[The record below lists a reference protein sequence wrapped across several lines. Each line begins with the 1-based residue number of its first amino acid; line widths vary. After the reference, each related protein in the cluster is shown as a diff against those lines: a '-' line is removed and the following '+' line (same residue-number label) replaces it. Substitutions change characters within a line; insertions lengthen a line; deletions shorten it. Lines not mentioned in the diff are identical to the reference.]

1 MNIVHSLDVGHFGG
15 ITEAI
20 LTIRKFSRHNIDF
33 WGYEGTMA
41 DEMRASEMK
50 ILTGGPDP
58 WEDYSII
65 VGHGVGGWSYDGTFA
80 HARSKGLKTIEYIH
94 SNASSQ
100 TRPDLCDAFVGVSP
114 LVDRLNQHMPNR
126 RVIYGPIDD
135 RFLYGC
141 QRPDADQIGRLSRL
155 VEDKNPR
162 PFVELAHRFPSE
174 KWTLAGGKIA
184 SAETEGYYNMIAASA
199 PPNLTMVGYV
209 RNFVEFYSHLKLYVY
224 HTRDEANCMSV
235 NMAMIAGVPVICQYF
250 PQLVETTGG
259 FCSFCNE
266 NQFADEIDRFLVNP
280 APFKEKAIAGREWAV
295 AHAGLKATVGVW
307 DDLCDSLV
315 A

>member
-1 MNIVHSLDVGHFGG
+1 MKVVHSLDVGHFGG

-20 LTIRKFSRHNIDF
+20 LTIRKFSRHEIDF

-41 DEMRASEMK
+41 DEMRASGMK

-58 WEDYSII
+58 WEDYQVIM
-65 VGHGVGGWSYDGTFA
+65 GHSVGGWSFDGTFEY
-80 HARSKGLKTIEYIH
+80 ARSKGLRTCEWVH
-94 SNASSQ
+94 SNARCQ
-100 TRPDLCDAFVGVSP
+100 TNPALCDAFIGVSP

-135 RFLYGC
+135 RFLYEC

-162 PFVELAHRFPSE
+162 PFVELARKFPGE

-184 SAETEGYYNMIAASA
+184 SAETEGYYNMIAAMS
-199 PPNLTMVGYV
+199 PSNLTMVGYV
-209 RNFVEFYSHLKLYVY
+209 RDFVEFYSHLKLYVY
-224 HTRDEANCMSV
+224 HTLDECNCMSV
-235 NMAMIAGVPVICQYF
+235 NMAMIAGVPVICLNL
-250 PQLVETTGG
+250 PQLQETTGG
-259 FCSFCNE
+259 FCTYCAPHEFE
-266 NQFADEIDRFLVNP
+266 AAIDSFLVNP
-280 APFKEKAIAGREWAV
+280 VPFKEKAQEGKIWAK
-295 AHAGLKATVGVW
+295 AHAGLEATVGVW
-307 DDLCDSLV
+307 DTLCESLV